1 MFVEHEELRLERQEF
16 EEGHFGVVR
25 WNATLIDQNN
35 QNKGLM
41 WFGTSHYIWVV
52 TKKVNS
58 GNILI

>member
-41 WFGTSHYIWVV
+41 WFGTSHLGRHE
-52 TKKVNS
+52 KS
-58 GNILI
+58 